1 MTNKKP
7 TKREMFNLILAHT
20 TDKAEREFLEH
31 EIELLNKKSEG
42 KGMTETQKVNEK
54 VKVAILEALTT
65 KMTISQINKCVPECA
80 EFSTSKTSA
89 LVRQLKTDGLVI
101 RTEEKGVAY
110 FVKA

>member
-31 EIELLNKKSEG
+31 EVELLAKKSEG
-42 KGMTETQKVNEK
+42 KGMTETQKANEK

-101 RTEEKGVAY
+101 HTEE
-110 FVKA
+110 